1 MMKWINAKRNE
12 KNKSTII
19 SQLDSHHK
27 ATVLKNRQY
36 LKVIIETL
44 MFTAQQNISQRGH
57 EENRFNISEIKD
69 INRGN
74 FLELL
79 SLRCRDLPWLGNMLH
94 EKLEKR
100 TQWTSPKIQNELL
113 SILADRVL
121 QRIIIDVQ
129 ESGKFSIIL
138 DETSDISR
146 IEQVSLCL
154 SYIADGIK
162 KETFVGFYD
171 TKSTEGEVLYAL
183 VKKVIKDLNLELEN
197 IVGKCFDG
205 AANMSGIYKGLTT
218 RMKECSPLAIYI
230 HCYGHRL
237 NLAIQGTITQIVPL
251 RKALGQIQSLYNFI
265 ESSPKRHAIF
275 NDIQIDGNPIVK
287 TLKSLS
293 ITRWSCHWEAVK
305 AVYQELERIVKTL
318 LILKDDQ
325 NVKTCT
331 DSRNL
336 LIGICDFDFIMGVC
350 VLKIILSNTSS
361 LSRYLQGKRID
372 VLKARN
378 NAYLTIA
385 ALKGCRNERDFDL
398 IWKQVEILSVIDPI
412 FYFVAEF
419 SFKEARVPR
428 TVTNTMTPESHHRV
442 NTYFLS
448 LDKVQG
454 ELKTRFS
461 DNDQEI
467 LCSLGEIA
475 MLENPSEKCF
485 QTVTEFY
492 KLDGDLLKADFAIF
506 KNCKANDTSLN
517 LKSASEMYESFYK
530 EDLLQMIPELEKI
543 LKIFAVI
550 PATTCTAE
558 RSFSGLRRMK
568 TYLRSTMG
576 QEKLQSLALL
586 NIERIYANKV
596 LENDIDNVIDTFA
609 RRNKR
614 EQYFF

>member
-1 MMKWINAKRNE
+1 
-12 KNKSTII
+12 
-19 SQLDSHHK
+19 
-27 ATVLKNRQY
+27 
-36 LKVIIETL
+36 
-44 MFTAQQNISQRGH
+44 
-57 EENRFNISEIKD
+57 
-69 INRGN
+69 
-74 FLELL
+74 
-79 SLRCRDLPWLGNMLH
+79 
-94 EKLEKR
+94 
-100 TQWTSPKIQNELL
+100 
-113 SILADRVL
+113 
-121 QRIIIDVQ
+121 
-129 ESGKFSIIL
+129 
-138 DETSDISR
+138 
-146 IEQVSLCL
+146 
-154 SYIADGIK
+154 
-162 KETFVGFYD
+162 
-171 TKSTEGEVLYAL
+171 
-183 VKKVIKDLNLELEN
+183 
-197 IVGKCFDG
+197 
-205 AANMSGIYKGLTT
+205 MSGIYKGLTT

-293 ITRWSCHWEAVK
+293 VTRWSCHWEALK
-305 AVYQELERIVKTL
+305 AVYEELERIVKTL

-398 IWKQVEILSVIDPI
+398 IWKQVEILSNKVKNWINDT
-412 FYFVAEF
+412 EF

-517 LKSASEMYESFYK
+517 LKSASEMYESFYQ